1 MLITSRKSSNDNIVP
16 FLTSDFI
23 HFIHVSLSFLLYPFF
38 LIFLVVQNTYCQ
50 VSQTLSLEDDP
61 GRTFNWT
68 SKAEQCNPGELCQET
83 VLLIKAGKIEEN
95 GGSQLPA
102 PQCRLTAETHHS
114 LLSYLL

>member
-1 MLITSRKSSNDNIVP
+1 M
-16 FLTSDFI
+16 
-23 HFIHVSLSFLLYPFF
+23 
-38 LIFLVVQNTYCQ
+38 VQNIYCQ

-83 VLLIKAGKIEEN
+83 VLLIRAGKIEEN

-102 PQCRLTAETHHS
+102 PVQADSNPVVRFGLQA
-114 LLSYLL
+114 